1 MKAVFDRRLLGWA
14 LVLALILAWEV
25 IARAGIFAQIFFP
38 TAVAILRSLWKLI
51 VSGEIPRQL
60 GASLANMF
68 AGYFLAALVAIPLG
82 IVVGYYE
89 RLNKLFGPS
98 IELIRPLPATAI
110 IPLAL
115 LLLGTGPVE
124 KIFIVFFACSRTVIV
139 NSIYGARSV
148 DPRLIET
155 ARSYGYSGFR
165 LVRRVVVPCALPQ
178 VMTGLRV
185 SLAIAVVVIIG
196 AEILGSE
203 SGIGYLSM
211 VFQRRYDTPEMYAC
225 VVTLCML
232 GYVLNHVFLR
242 LEHRLM
248 GWYMGLMN
256 AAR

>member
-1 MKAVFDRRLLGWA
+1 MKAILDRRIVGWV
-14 LVLALILAWEV
+14 LVLALVGAWEG
-25 IARAGIFAQIFFP
+25 IARAGVFAPIFFP
-38 TAVAILRSLWKLI
+38 TAAAIGESLWRLSA
-51 VSGEIPRQL
+51 SGEIPRQL
-60 GASLANMF
+60 GASLANLF
-68 AGYFLAALVAIPLG
+68 AGYLLAALAAVPMG
-82 IVVGYYE
+82 IVIGYYE

-115 LLLGTGPVE
+115 LLLGTGAVE
-124 KIFIVFFACSRTVIV
+124 KIFIVFFACSRTIIV
-139 NSIYGARSV
+139 NAMYGARSI
-148 DPRLIET
+148 DPRLVET

-211 VFQRRYDTPEMYAC
+211 MFQRGYETPEMYAC

-232 GYVLNHVFLR
+232 GYVLNQVFLW
-242 LEHRLM
+242 LERRSM
-248 GWYMGLMN
+248 GWYIGLMN
-256 AAR
+256 TVR